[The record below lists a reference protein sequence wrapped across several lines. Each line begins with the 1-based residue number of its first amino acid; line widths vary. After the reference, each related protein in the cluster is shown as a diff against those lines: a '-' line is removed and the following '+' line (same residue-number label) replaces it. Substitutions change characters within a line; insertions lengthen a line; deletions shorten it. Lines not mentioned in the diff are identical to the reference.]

1 MPNRMDKYDGND
13 NIPKRSEK
21 NKELYKQIYNAY
33 DEFENLVVPSNTREI
48 DPSELKKEVTSR
60 DEYRKVME
68 YGTITNN
75 KVKRKEIVREVQK
88 KENEIYDI
96 NELLDKAVSTSKKDD
111 EVVSTLSSG
120 DYLKKLKMNEVKKTN
135 LEKVKEMYED
145 ISNDSSLEDDSL
157 LQTANLSLEI
167 LSDLKGDND
176 NTIVDGQL
184 VSEDDSSEDDFYS
197 NKYKFSKRD
206 FEDKSDDNL
215 ESKKSKKEEKKSKLD
230 KKVKSEKET
239 SFEDDDIDVIKEES
253 IKKEEKEEDLV
264 IASEEDDNDEEDDDE
279 DEGIGHTFL
288 KTFFLIFGILLVAAV
303 VIYLFYYFGKI

>member
-48 DPSELKKEVTSR
+48 DPRELKKEVTSR

-68 YGTITNN
+68 YGAITNN

-96 NELLDKAVSTSKKDD
+96 NELLDKAVSTSKKEDD
-111 EVVSTLSSG
+111 VMSTLSSG
-120 DYLKKLKMNEVKKTN
+120 DYLKKLKMDEVKKTN
-135 LEKVKEMYED
+135 LEKVKEMYDD
-145 ISNDSSLEDDSL
+145 ISNDTSLEDDSL

-184 VSEDDSSEDDFYS
+184 VSEDSSEYDFYS

-206 FEDKSDDNL
+206 FEDKSDKNL
-215 ESKKSKKEEKKSKLD
+215 DSKINKKEEKK
-230 KKVKSEKET
+230 
-239 SFEDDDIDVIKEES
+239 IKEEKKTKEEKIS
-253 IKKEEKEEDLV
+253 DDKDEDIDIIKNEENTKKEEIDEDFL
-264 IASEEDDNDEEDDDE
+264 DDDDE
-279 DEGIGHTFL
+279 DDDDGIGHTFL

-303 VIYLFYYFGKI
+303 IIYLFYYFGKI